1 MTTSTVSQK
10 NPYLAG
16 IAIGLLGA
24 TLFSAKAIIVKLAY
38 RYNADATSLLGL
50 RMVVAMPFFLLAAWY
65 VDYSAA
71 SKTVPARVSPWKAGD
86 AWKILALGLTGY
98 YAASYLDFLGLKY
111 ISAGLERVI
120 LYLNPTIVL
129 LISVFW
135 LKKKI
140 GAREYAALFTS
151 YCGVFIVFWND
162 VSLVGSQVVL
172 GASLVFASAFC
183 YAVYLSGVGEMVKRL
198 GSLRLTAY
206 ASLVSTAAC
215 VIQSLVVDP
224 HAMFNQTKQVYQLSL
239 INGVFCTVVPVFLV
253 MAAIAK
259 VGSSVASQTSMFGP
273 VATIFLAAW
282 FLQEPFAPA
291 QLMGT
296 LVVMSGIFI
305 LSFKPK
311 GNK

>member
-1 MTTSTVSQK
+1 MTTSTLSQK
-10 NPYLAG
+10 NPYWAG

-24 TLFSAKAIIVKLAY
+24 ALFSAKAIIVKLAY

-50 RMVVAMPFFLLAAWY
+50 RMVVAMPFFLFAAWY
-65 VDYSAA
+65 VDYSPV
-71 SKTVPARVSPWKAGD
+71 SKVNPARISPWKSGD
-86 AWKILALGLTGY
+86 VWKILALGLTGY

-140 GAREYAALFTS
+140 GVREYAALLTS

-162 VSLVGSQVVL
+162 VSLVGSKVAL
-172 GASLVFASAFC
+172 GASLVFASALC

-215 VIQSLVVDP
+215 VIQSLVVDRQ
-224 HAMFNQTKQVYQLSL
+224 AMFNQTKQVYQLSL

-253 MAAIAK
+253 MAAIAR
-259 VGSSVASQTSMFGP
+259 VGSSVAAQTSMFGP

-282 FLQEPFAPA
+282 FLQEPFTVA
-291 QLMGT
+291 QLIGT

-311 GNK
+311 GK